1 MNMMTI
7 KINVEVETGNFD
19 FIKDK
24 SKIADFIRRELTHC
38 LGVSHESAEG
48 FKITATDK
56 EKS

>member
-1 MNMMTI
+1 MMTI
-7 KINVEVETGNFD
+7 KIDVEVETRNFD

-38 LGVSHESAEG
+38 LGVSNERAEG
-48 FKITATDK
+48 FKITATTK